1 MIIEAVKLV
10 GQLAVGVGVSA
21 VTKTFINSITPENVT
36 KFTKV
41 AIGIG
46 GWFIGGVLVMQAGKK
61 WNQDID
67 SAIAFVQKIKDIK
80 NKKVEEEPT
89 TEVEG

>member
-1 MIIEAVKLV
+1 ML
-10 GQLAVGVGVSA
+10 Q
-21 VTKTFINSITPENVT
+21 NSP
-36 KFTKV
+36 KV

-67 SAIAFVQKIKDIK
+67 SAIAFVQKNKRYQKI
-80 NKKVEEEPT
+80 KKVEEEPT